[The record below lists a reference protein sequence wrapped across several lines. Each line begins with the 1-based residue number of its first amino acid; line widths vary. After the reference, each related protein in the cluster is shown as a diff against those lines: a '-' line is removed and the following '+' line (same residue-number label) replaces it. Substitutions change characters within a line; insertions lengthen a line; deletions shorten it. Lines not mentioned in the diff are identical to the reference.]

1 MSKTF
6 AKYMMLMNGK
16 FFDIIKNN
24 IFYQC
29 IYNLIRHEAI
39 EYAGYL
45 TYLNVLSVFPFI
57 FIFFAM
63 ISLVDETKFGIDF
76 FNIVL
81 SYLPHYV
88 LDTFGKQINE
98 IANGP
103 PSSLMNLALIGA
115 IWTASSSIEA
125 LKSIFNKIYLVRNK
139 PAYLRSRL
147 TSVVQ
152 FLVIIFAIIATITV
166 FVIIPKFLPKIPN
179 IVQYPIFNNQFTYL
193 WGNLVLLLIVSTMY
207 YTLTSAKISFVSTIP
222 GAIIT
227 IILWI
232 ISGNSL
238 SFYMI
243 NFNQVSVMY
252 GGLASI
258 IITLIFLYI
267 FNLTLIFGAEFNRL
281 FAQRRFKAD

>member
-1 MSKTF
+1 M
-6 AKYMMLMNGK
+6 AKAFGKYVVIMRDK
-16 FFDIIKNN
+16 FFDYIKNN

-29 IYNLIRHEAI
+29 AYNLVKHEAI

-57 FIFFAM
+57 FIFFAT
-63 ISLVDETKFGIDF
+63 ISAVDETSFGIEF
-76 FNIVL
+76 FNSVL
-81 SYLPHYV
+81 SHLPHYV

-103 PSSLMNLALIGA
+103 PTSLMNVALIGA
-115 IWTASSSIEA
+115 VWTASSSIEA
-125 LKSIFNKIYLVRNK
+125 LKSIFNKIYLVHNK
-139 PAYLRSRL
+139 PSYLISRL
-147 TSVVQ
+147 TSIVQ
-152 FLVIIFAIIATITV
+152 FLVIIFAIITTITF
-166 FVIIPKFLPKIPN
+166 FVIIPKILPMLPN
-179 IVQYPIFNNQFTYL
+179 ITQYEIFNSDFNFL
-193 WGNLVLLLIVSTMY
+193 LVNGILLIIVSTMY
-207 YTLTSAKISFVSTIP
+207 YTLTIANIRFSSTIP
-222 GAIIT
+222 GAILT

-232 ISGNSL
+232 ISGNAL

-252 GGLASI
+252 GSLASI

-281 FAQRRFKAD
+281 LCKRRCST

>member
-1 MSKTF
+1 MAKTF
-6 AKYMMLMNGK
+6 TKYMMIMK
-16 FFDIIKNN
+16 REFFDLIKNN

-29 IYNLIRHEAI
+29 ICNLIKHEAI

-57 FIFFAM
+57 FIFFAI
-63 ISLVDETKFGIDF
+63 ISVIDESSFGIEF
-76 FNIVL
+76 LNIVL
-81 SYLPHYV
+81 SHLPHYI

-103 PSSLMNLALIGA
+103 PISLMNVALVGA

-139 PAYLRSRL
+139 PAYLRSRI
-147 TSVVQ
+147 TSIIQ
-152 FLVIIFAIIATITV
+152 FMIIVFAIIATITV
-166 FVIIPKFLPKIPN
+166 FVIIPKLLPILPKIA
-179 IVQYPIFNNQFTYL
+179 QYEIFNNQFNIV
-193 WGNLVLLLIVSTMY
+193 WVNGILLLIVSTMY
-207 YTLTSAKISFVSTIP
+207 YTLTNVKMSFVSTIP
-222 GAIIT
+222 GAVLT

-232 ISGNSL
+232 ISGNAL

-252 GGLASI
+252 GSLASI
-258 IITLIFLYI
+258 IITLIFLYVVNVI
-267 FNLTLIFGAEFNRL
+267 LIFGAEFNRL
-281 FAQRRFKAD
+281 FDKRRSK